1 MLLSL
6 SVLIA
11 VILFL
16 ILLLW
21 NILHWHFSSELALH
35 PWIESHVLG
44 YIIHLCVGNCK
55 HLIMDSCSLFSLLG
69 VLMACVYVPCTH
81 MYVCRG
87 IHEEDRGQLLGVSSF
102 LLPCGSLRTNSG
114 GQVWWPWPLDH
125 VSGSLLGARHE
136 EIKGWGR
143 RASHPSSGR
152 LLWDPPQNSC
162 RTGIGHHR
170 PQNPTSGSG

>member
-1 MLLSL
+1 MEREAQEREKERTREDRQDTMSKYILCF
-6 SVLIA
+6 
-11 VILFL
+11 ILF
-16 ILLLW
+16 IY
-21 NILHWHFSSELALH
+21 FASA
-35 PWIESHVLG
+35 PV
-44 YIIHLCVGNCK
+44 YVCVCV
-55 HLIMDSCSLFSLLG
+55 C
-69 VLMACVYVPCTH
+69 VRARTCACVCTH

-143 RASHPSSGR
+143 RASHQSSGR